1 MFYRVSS
8 LSVMA
13 VLLLSPTLVCANEI
27 NQELDLSVGNIQIQT
42 DSIGGVRFQ
51 TPSMYLN
58 TIHPFAPRQRLSH
71 YPRRF
76 YPSFGR
82 GYSPSII
89 PYTSSVRGFATRT
102 SWDGKFVKEQ
112 NYSISCYQAGT
123 SISQFSRTING
134 RTSSSVVRSNC
145 GVLK

>member
-58 TIHPFAPRQRLSH
+58 TIHPFAIPRQRLSH

-102 SWDGKFVKEQ
+102 SWGRT
-112 NYSISCYQAGT
+112 CPRAT
-123 SISQFSRTING
+123 SPIRESSRAMPWSGPSRTTPG
-134 RTSSSVVRSNC
+134 
-145 GVLK
+145 G